1 MPATFAP
8 VLRACC
14 AAFALLLL
22 SVRAAE
28 PVSPLLGATLEQ
40 VVAKYGEPKSQITVG
55 DRLVVFYPKERI
67 VVRGG
72 RVIEVEQVAAEPVRR
87 SDPPP
92 PVAVVSPPAGTV
104 PNPGNA
110 VPGAAPATG
119 VPPVKGSETAAPAV
133 PGAPSSSPVAAPLP
147 PTPESKVE
155 IKLVRPPSANGRGP
169 IPPLPAPKEE
179 VVPVAPVIPPPPV
192 VERSVGPTNEELAA
206 QAAAAERAAE
216 LAAKNKRAKATSSAV
231 RRLDFAEGSALDEEG
246 TPTWRYVLLAVVVI
260 GGLGF
265 FIWRWRQREAD
276 LAATSVE
283 NTPVR
288 KTAAPVA
295 AAPVAA
301 PVRARDTSFSSD
313 FISRLDAAQFE
324 SLVTAYYSKTG
335 VVAVRATDSAAG
347 LVRVRISWKGE
358 PRPFAGVLC
367 LDRATAPIDA
377 KPLRELAAALAK
389 EDIRRGHVVTTGKF
403 APAARDFAADNQ
415 LTLLPGDTFLEKLN
429 ALPESARAEIMRT
442 VAPANPAA

>member
-1 MPATFAP
+1 MPASLAS
-8 VLRACC
+8 VLRVCSV
-14 AAFALLLL
+14 AFALILGG
-22 SVRAAE
+22 VRAAE
-28 PVSPLLGATLEQ
+28 PVSPLIGATLEQ

-55 DRLVVFYPKERI
+55 DRLVIFYPKERI

-72 RVIEVEQVAAEPVRR
+72 RVIEVEQLAAEPVRR
-87 SDPPP
+87 
-92 PVAVVSPPAGTV
+92 AEPPATV
-104 PNPGNA
+104 PANPSSFATGPNAGNS
-110 VPGAAPATG
+110 VPGAA
-119 VPPVKGSETAAPAV
+119 AAPGTPTSPEAV
-133 PGAPSSSPVAAPLP
+133 TPAVMQPL

-155 IKLVRPPSANGRGP
+155 IKLVRPPSANGRGQST
-169 IPPLPAPKEE
+169 PLPAPKEE
-179 VVPVAPVIPPPPV
+179 VVPVAPVIPSPPV
-192 VERSVGPTNEELAA
+192 VERNVGPTKQELAA

-231 RRLDFAEGSALDEEG
+231 RRLDFAEGSASEDEG

-260 GGLGF
+260 GGLVF
-265 FIWRWRQREAD
+265 FIWRWRQRQAD

-301 PVRARDTSFSSD
+301 PVRARETSFSAD
-313 FISRLDAAQFE
+313 FISRLDAARFE
-324 SLVTAYYSKTG
+324 TLVTAYYSRTG
-335 VVAVRATDSAAG
+335 VVAVRATDSASG

-367 LDRATAPIDA
+367 LDRATALIDA

-403 APAARDFAADNQ
+403 APAARDFAAENQ

-429 ALPESARAEIMRT
+429 ALPENARAEIMRA
-442 VAPANPAA
+442 VAPVNSAA

>member
-1 MPATFAP
+1 MPASLAS
-8 VLRACC
+8 VLRVCGV
-14 AAFALLLL
+14 AFALILGG
-22 SVRAAE
+22 VRAAE
-28 PVSPLLGATLEQ
+28 PVSPLIGATLEQ

-55 DRLVVFYPKERI
+55 DRLVIFYPKERI

-72 RVIEVEQVAAEPVRR
+72 RVIEVEQLAAEPVRR
-87 SDPPP
+87 PE
-92 PVAVVSPPAGTV
+92 PPATV
-104 PNPGNA
+104 PANSPTSAAGPNAGNS
-110 VPGAAPATG
+110 VPGAAASPGTPASPEAVT
-119 VPPVKGSETAAPAV
+119 PAV
-133 PGAPSSSPVAAPLP
+133 TQPQPAS
-147 PTPESKVE
+147 ESKVE
-155 IKLVRPPSANGRGP
+155 IKLVRPPSANGRGQ
-169 IPPLPAPKEE
+169 ITPLPAPKEE
-179 VVPVAPVIPPPPV
+179 VVPVAPVSPPLPV
-192 VERSVGPTNEELAA
+192 VERNVGPTKQELAA
-206 QAAAAERAAE
+206 QAAAAERVAE

-231 RRLDFAEGSALDEEG
+231 RRLDFAEGSALEDEG
-246 TPTWRYVLLAVVVI
+246 TPAWRYVLLAVVVI

-265 FIWRWRQREAD
+265 FIWRWRQGQAD
-276 LAATSVE
+276 LAATSVK

-301 PVRARDTSFSSD
+301 PVRARETAFSAD

-324 SLVTAYYSKTG
+324 TLVTAYYSKTG
-335 VVAVRATDSAAG
+335 VVAVRATDSASG

-367 LDRATAPIDA
+367 LGRATALIDA
-377 KPLRELAAALAK
+377 NPLRELAAALVK

-403 APAARDFAADNQ
+403 APAARDFAAENQ

-442 VAPANPAA
+442 VAPANSAA

>member
-1 MPATFAP
+1 MPAPFAP

-14 AAFALLLL
+14 AAFVLLLL
-22 SVRAAE
+22 SARAAE
-28 PVSPLLGATLEQ
+28 PVSPLIGATLEQ

-55 DRLVVFYPKERI
+55 DRLVIYYPKERI

-72 RVIEVEQVAAEPVRR
+72 RVIEVEQLTAEPVRR
-87 SDPPP
+87 ADPPP
-92 PVAVVSPPAGTV
+92 PMAVVPPAAGAV

-110 VPGAAPATG
+110 APGSAPATG
-119 VPPVKGSETAAPAV
+119 VPPVKGSETAAPAG
-133 PGAPSSSPVAAPLP
+133 PGTPNSSPVVAPIP
-147 PTPESKVE
+147 PPPESKLE
-155 IKLVRPPSANGRGP
+155 IKSVRLPSANAGRGP
-169 IPPLPAPKEE
+169 IP
-179 VVPVAPVIPPPPV
+179 VAPVKEEIIAVEPV
-192 VERSVGPTNEELAA
+192 VPTVPITLPKSGPTKEALAA

-216 LAAKNKRAKATSSAV
+216 LAAKNKRAKVTSSAV
-231 RRLDFAEGSALDEEG
+231 RRLDFAEGSALEDEG

-265 FIWRWRQREAD
+265 FIWRARQRQAD

-288 KTAAPVA
+288 KTAAPVV

-301 PVRARDTSFSSD
+301 PVRARDTLFSAD
-313 FISRLDAAQFE
+313 LISRLDAAQFE
-324 SLVTAYYSKTG
+324 ILVTAYYSKTG
-335 VVAVRATDSAAG
+335 VVAVRATDSASG

-367 LDRATAPIDA
+367 LERAAAPIDA

-403 APAARDFAADNQ
+403 APAARDFAAENQ

-429 ALPESARAEIMRT
+429 ALPGSARAEIMRA